1 MFFCGVDK
9 LGPKQIIRMLHID
22 YGGNQLF
29 EEFRPNNL
37 GNAKFLNFFV
47 MVTSLT
53 DYTKHWSTAHIN
65 HCLTNISHFLIIC
78 VDDICGFLTL
88 RNRLTLYLNKYSCD

>member
-37 GNAKFLNFFV
+37 GNAEFLKNFRHGYV
-47 MVTSLT
+47 P
-53 DYTKHWSTAHIN
+53 
-65 HCLTNISHFLIIC
+65 
-78 VDDICGFLTL
+78 
-88 RNRLTLYLNKYSCD
+88 NRLYQTLVNGPHQSLLDKYFPLSNNLCRRHLWFPHSKK